1 MQALRYSTCLPV
13 ILVVMAI
20 GVSLAAEEP
29 VHVLIANDDGIE
41 APGLAP
47 LVAVLAAD
55 PSYRVTVVAPLH
67 QQSVT
72 GHGLITRRDVEVNA
86 HPSIAG
92 SPSWSVDATPATVAR
107 LALTALLLDDPPALV
122 VSGINR
128 GENDGLGAWTSGTVA
143 VAREGAYAGIPAV
156 AVSQQLNWQDPQPDF
171 AAAARWAKPVIDAVR
186 DEGLPRGVYL
196 NVNVPI
202 ETTSIRGYRVA
213 KMGLAR
219 SDSARYEL
227 AREDPDGTHWYT
239 SRWAPPSKTEAGGD
253 SHALNLGWVTIVP
266 LGLDQTAERAMPLLQ
281 QLELQPPPPAMTNE
295 GQPRSGAGGEPP
307 G

>member
-1 MQALRYSTCLPV
+1 MLRKRTFLASVVMLFVVALPV
-13 ILVVMAI
+13 EAN
-20 GVSLAAEEP
+20 EP
-29 VHVLIANDDGIE
+29 VHVLVANDDGID

-47 LVAVLAAD
+47 LVAELAAD

-72 GHGLITRRDVEVNA
+72 GHGLITRRDVEVKA
-86 HPSIAG
+86 HSAIAG
-92 SPSWSVDATPATVAR
+92 SPAWSVDATPATVAR
-107 LALTALLLDDPPALV
+107 LALTALLLDDPPGLV

-128 GENDGLGAWTSGTVA
+128 GENDGLGAWTSGTIA
-143 VAREGAYAGIPAV
+143 VAREGAYAGIPSV

-171 AAAARWAKPVIDAVR
+171 VAAARWAKPVIDAVR
-186 DEGLPRGVYL
+186 DEGLPKGVYL
-196 NVNVPI
+196 NVNVPVA
-202 ETTSIRGYRVA
+202 TAAIRGYRVA

-219 SDSARYEL
+219 SDSARYEI
-227 AREDPDGTHWYT
+227 AREDADGSRWYT
-239 SRWAPPSKTEAGGD
+239 SRWAPPRMTEAGGD

-281 QLELQPPPPAMTNE
+281 QLELRVPPPVAAD
-295 GQPRSGAGGEPP
+295 GAQATAAAEGEPV

>member
-1 MQALRYSTCLPV
+1 MLRKWTFLASVVMLVIVALPV
-13 ILVVMAI
+13 EAN
-20 GVSLAAEEP
+20 EP
-29 VHVLIANDDGIE
+29 VHVLVANDDGVE

-92 SPSWSVDATPATVAR
+92 APSWSVDATPATVAR

-128 GENDGLGAWTSGTVA
+128 GENDGLGAWTSGTIA

-171 AAAARWAKPVIDAVR
+171 SAAAQWAKPVIDAVR

-202 ETTSIRGYRVA
+202 ETASIRGYRVA

-227 AREDPDGTHWYT
+227 AREDPDGTRWYT
-239 SRWAPPSKTEAGGD
+239 SRWAPPRKTEAGGD

-281 QLELQPPPPAMTNE
+281 QLELRVPPPVAAE
-295 GQPRSGAGGEPP
+295 GAQPTAAAEGEPA